1 MILLSNA
8 VSDISILLNII
19 VNICVWSSNGSYH
32 SVDYRSY
39 VVLWL
44 NYWNFLAY
52 KNIFQYTKKKIP
64 HIINNFKPR
73 LISHH
78 VLNCYWVC
86 LWNQWFN
93 HNTVKCYMSWENQH
107 YHYSLCEQMWRLGP
121 WFTLLYEPIP
131 LDKALFTWYCH
142 ISPWKHMLTVFFLFQ
157 LENRNN
163 VVASCWNHLG
173 ADNSNGI
180 SYNIHFLWRDKQIFL
195 RIHTYLKCCNI
206 E

>member
-1 MILLSNA
+1 MYYIIIKYQVNNTVTVQISIKLSLVCFSVIVILLSNA

-142 ISPWKHMLTVFFLFQ
+142 ISPWKHMLKQYFSYFNLKTEIMLW
-157 LENRNN
+157 LL
-163 VVASCWNHLG
+163 AGILG
-173 ADNSNGI
+173 RQ
-180 SYNIHFLWRDKQIFL
+180 F
-195 RIHTYLKCCNI
+195 
-206 E
+206 